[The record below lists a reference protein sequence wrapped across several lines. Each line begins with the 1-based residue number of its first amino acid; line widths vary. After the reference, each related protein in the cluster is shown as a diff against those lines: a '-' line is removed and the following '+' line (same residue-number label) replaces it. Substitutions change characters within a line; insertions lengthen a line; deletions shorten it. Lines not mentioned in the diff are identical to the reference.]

1 MARTKLEINKEEF
14 QAVVTELEK
23 NQEFRNPSALWKA
36 VENTLW
42 ARSQKPRPM
51 TASVAYMRAKELGIT
66 YKVVPSKRADFGGK
80 KGPRTP
86 RIKKMK
92 AFAPSF
98 AKMRLCTPERYL
110 PLVDKAEQGSKM
122 ACIKLK
128 CLECSAWQGS
138 EVRRCVITHCP
149 LFPIRPFQGKKDEVL
164 VGDVTD
170 ERSTESDS

>member
-36 VENTLW
+36 VENTEW

-51 TASVAYMRAKELGIT
+51 TAAVAYVRAKELGIT
-66 YKVVPSKRADFGGK
+66 YKVVPGKRGFDGK
-80 KGPRTP
+80 RTGPRTP

-98 AKMRLCTPERYL
+98 AKMRLSTPERYL
-110 PLVDKAEQGSKM
+110 PLVDKAEKGSKM

-138 EVRRCVITHCP
+138 EVRQCVIIHCP
-149 LFPIRPFQGKKDEVL
+149 LYPIRPFQGKREV
-164 VGDVTD
+164 VEESVESNIND
-170 ERSTESDS
+170 RS